1 MRKRNNFLFLLL
13 LSNFIF
19 ILDFLKIFFIITWIR
34 IFIFNILN
42 SDKKIFN
49 NFLKPRKY
57 IKDTILQR
65 KLGIYE
71 IDTNLILNFLSLQKF
86 ESLIEIGAA
95 RGYFSK
101 KMLACLNKRKKRTV
115 NTKLVSI
122 EPSKNLY
129 TKFLLP
135 LKKQYNDQIYLIN
148 DFCGPNSSLETKN
161 YLKRFFDGISPNSSF
176 LFLDADFEDIT
187 PCELAIGILK
197 TINITKINLFLI
209 EMGNKNPIQDA
220 KLIKYELLNDFK
232 IIRFSKKR
240 FLFLRDI

>member
-1 MRKRNNFLFLLL
+1 MKKYKNYLFLLFI
-13 LSNFIF
+13 SKSIF
-19 ILDFLKIFFIITWIR
+19 ILDSLKIFFIFTWIR
-34 IFIFNILN
+34 IFIFNILK
-42 SDKKIFN
+42 SDKKIFRD
-49 NFLKPRKY
+49 FLKPRKY

-65 KLGIYE
+65 KLDIYE

-86 ESLIEIGAA
+86 ESLIEIGASH
-95 RGYFSK
+95 GYFSK
-101 KMLACLNKRKKRTV
+101 KMLVFLNKRKKRNV

-129 TKFLLP
+129 TNFLLP
-135 LKKQYNDQIYLIN
+135 LKKQFNEQLYLIN

-161 YLKRFFDGISPNSSF
+161 YLKSFFDGISPNSSF
-176 LFLDADFEDIT
+176 LFLDADFEDIS
-187 PCELAIGILK
+187 PCELAISILK

-220 KLIKYELLNDFK
+220 KTIKYELLKDFK